1 MHEEDHKTSKALQSL
16 LDEAARLEPTLNLAM
31 DTVEATDPEAFLAR
45 LKQRIEQRQ
54 RQRRWFTAAA
64 AALLLAAII
73 LPFTMPDATIPGA
86 GSSRSDSSRSIALSS
101 LVESPTSELL
111 EQLDVLE
118 LLEGLDPQ
126 LVATLIP
133 SHIDTVD
140 GFDLALA
147 DLPLELLVVEEE
159 EE

>member
-1 MHEEDHKTSKALQSL
+1 
-16 LDEAARLEPTLNLAM
+16 
-31 DTVEATDPEAFLAR
+31 
-45 LKQRIEQRQ
+45 
-54 RQRRWFTAAA
+54 
-64 AALLLAAII
+64 LLAAIVF
-73 LPFTMPDATIPGA
+73 PFTMPDATIPES
-86 GSSRSDSSRSIALSS
+86 GSSGPIALSS

-118 LLEGLDPQ
+118 LLEGLDPE
-126 LVATLIP
+126 LVASLIP

-147 DLPLELLVVEEE
+147 DLPLELLVAEEE

>member
-54 RQRRWFTAAA
+54 RQRKWFTAAA
-64 AALLLAAII
+64 AALLLAVII
-73 LPFTMPDATIPGA
+73 LPFTMPDATIPGS
-86 GSSRSDSSRSIALSS
+86 GSSRPIALSS